1 MTSNKLYR
9 EPLWS
14 HEAIAELKANAP
26 TKYDRKAVAA
36 LSWSV
41 APYPVGS
48 VLLLSTGEKA
58 VVVNTNRRKTVVQ
71 FLEGKRKNQFLELGK
86 DADLQIEKRLA

>member
-26 TKYDRKAVAA
+26 IKYDRKAVAA

-41 APYPVGS
+41 APYPIGS
-48 VLLLSTGEKA
+48 VLLLSTDEKA

-71 FLEGKRKNQFLELGK
+71 ILEGKRKNQYLELSK
-86 DADLQIEKRLA
+86 NTELQITKRLS